1 MYRRKDAY
9 YARAK
14 AVGYRSRAAFKLL
27 QLTEHTRLIRAGD
40 CVVDV
45 GAWPGGWLQ
54 VAAQQAGAAG
64 KVIGVDLQPIEP
76 VPERTVM
83 TIAGDITDPATR
95 RRVAEACG
103 GKADVLLSDLSPKL
117 TGVRARDE
125 AQAQMLADAL
135 LDFAGEILKPGGHV
149 LVKLFMSGGASEYL
163 ACLRAR
169 FHNVRLTRPP
179 ATRKGSAE
187 LYAIA
192 TGFRGNC
199 EDRLGALL
207 HAPRR

>member
-40 CVVDV
+40 RVVDM

-54 VAAQQAGAAG
+54 VAAQQVGAAG
-64 KVIGVDLQPIEP
+64 RVIGVDIQPIEP
-76 VPERTVM
+76 VPARNVI
-83 TIAGDITDPATR
+83 TIAGDVTDPATR
-95 RRVAEACG
+95 TRAAEACG

-125 AQAQMLADAL
+125 AHAQALADSL
-135 LDFAGEILKPGGHV
+135 LEFAGEILKPGGH
-149 LVKLFMSGGASEYL
+149 LIVKLFMGGGASEYV
-163 ACLRAR
+163 ARLRAR
-169 FHNVRLTRPP
+169 FHNVRVTRPP

-187 LYAIA
+187 MYAIA
-192 TGFRGNC
+192 TGFRRSS
-199 EDRLGALL
+199 EEPHAL
-207 HAPRR
+207 RR